1 MDIFEKITSDD
12 LEVMGHIWADK
23 IIGDYTY
30 PNDEAKDFLYDIFTN
45 GFLAGAIQLRAIIEE
60 FENEKE
66 AE

>member
-1 MDIFEKITSDD
+1 MEILDKISSDD
-12 LEVMGHIWADK
+12 IQEMGRIWADK

-30 PNDEAKDFLYDIFTN
+30 PNDEAKEFLYDTFIN